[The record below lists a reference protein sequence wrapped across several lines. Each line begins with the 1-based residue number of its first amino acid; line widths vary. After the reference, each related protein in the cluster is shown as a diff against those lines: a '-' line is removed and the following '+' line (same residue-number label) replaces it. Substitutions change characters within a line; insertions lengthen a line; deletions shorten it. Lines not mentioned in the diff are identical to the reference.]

1 MVIKLKS
8 HLIYLKMSTLVNLK
22 VLNANLYLKI
32 LHLKFKFKQFV
43 DKIKISS
50 DLLED
55 AYTSQFEGAGYES
68 DIGDL
73 SRHYTVHLTEIT

>member
-1 MVIKLKS
+1 M
-8 HLIYLKMSTLVNLK
+8 
-22 VLNANLYLKI
+22 LNANLYLKI
-32 LHLKFKFKQFV
+32 LHLKFKFRQFG

-55 AYTSQFEGAGYES
+55 GYTSQSEGAEYES

-73 SRHYTVHLTEIT
+73 SRRYTVHLTEIT

>member
-1 MVIKLKS
+1 M
-8 HLIYLKMSTLVNLK
+8 
-22 VLNANLYLKI
+22 
-32 LHLKFKFKQFV
+32 QFG

-55 AYTSQFEGAGYES
+55 AYTSQFEGAGYKS

-73 SRHYTVHLTEIT
+73 SRHYTVSI